1 MFTIVAEVF
10 GANGDALDLG
20 LVAMIVTATV
30 TISGWLWRRRL
41 HDDRVSAGFNLR
53 LALIEQR
60 LGLDGKKSGVYSV
73 SEGE

>member
-41 HDDRVSAGFNLR
+41 GFT
-53 LALIEQR
+53 A
-60 LGLDGKKSGVYSV
+60 
-73 SEGE
+73 